1 MKPRIK
7 IENVGPITSVDLEI
21 NKVNVFIGPQ
31 SIGKSTLAKI
41 ISFCAWL
48 EKNILMNQGATHVN
62 QDFLQ
67 KNLLVYH
74 KLKNFFNETSL
85 IEYSGNLISFTFRS
99 VDDFNI
105 EVTGSLNNTDMRKI
119 TYIPA
124 ERNII
129 TIPNIS
135 TLALE
140 DNYVRDFIF
149 DWLLIR
155 DKFTTKNQVG
165 LLGLGGSYSF
175 DANKGDVVTLDNGK
189 EIPLNQSSSGLQSV
203 VPLLVFIAYGAEWIF
218 HNAPDMSFDNF
229 KAMQKAIV
237 KNINSDDIALSD
249 AEIQTILS
257 SEKIQNSL
265 TNMIQLAR
273 QKPKDFETDGN
284 LKRFVDL
291 VEHIG
296 RPHSSFFVIEE
307 PEENLFPKTQYELVK
322 YIFKMLDNGNDNT
335 IVITTHSPY
344 ILTSINNLIQAQN
357 AFDDK
362 GVTKEEVSKILKTD
376 SFISFSDINAV
387 AFADGK
393 FVSMKDDE
401 FKVISATSLD
411 DVSDIINAD
420 FEKLLDL

>member
-74 KLKNFFNETSL
+74 KLKNFFNEASL

-229 KAMQKAIV
+229 KAMQKALI

-273 QKPKDFETDGN
+273 QKPRFFETDGN
-284 LKRFVDL
+284 LKKFVDL

-357 AFDDK
+357 AFDGK

-376 SFISFSDINAV
+376 SFISYSDINAM
-387 AFADGK
+387 AFVDGML
-393 FVSMKDDE
+393 VSMKDDE
-401 FKVISATSLD
+401 YKVISATSLD
-411 DVSDIINAD
+411 SVSDIINAD